1 MKKYKKEFPLR
12 QLNYFEVKD
21 ILKVRL
27 SMIFLILN
35 QGHPE
40 TEFLNLVFV
49 EYQ

>member
-1 MKKYKKEFPLR
+1 MKKYKKEFLLR
-12 QLNYFEVKD
+12 QLNYFDFKE

-40 TEFLNLVFV
+40 TDFLNLVFV
-49 EYQ
+49 GYQ